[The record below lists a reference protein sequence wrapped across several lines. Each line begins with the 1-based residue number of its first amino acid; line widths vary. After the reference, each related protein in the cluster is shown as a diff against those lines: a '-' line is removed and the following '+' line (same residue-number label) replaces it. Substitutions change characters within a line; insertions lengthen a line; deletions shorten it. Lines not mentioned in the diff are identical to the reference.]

1 MSEEV
6 RKPLN
11 WEPDQEVGY
20 TVERRPDG
28 GMHVTFTDSSHETLA
43 HWRDFAL
50 EHLFGSDRLTR
61 NLYDLRGIDNVP
73 EEAIQYAMEVN
84 SDPSARNIR
93 AAILVSSEQVRDSI
107 KEIQA
112 RTTFN
117 TARIQIFTDPVE
129 AEDWLS
135 RPLSSMV

>member
-1 MSEEV
+1 MSEQV
-6 RKPLN
+6 SKPLN
-11 WEPDQEVGY
+11 WEPEQNVGY

-28 GMHVTFTDSSHETLA
+28 GMHVTFNDASHDTLK
-43 HWRDFAL
+43 HWREFAL

-61 NLYDLRGIDNVP
+61 NLYDLRNIDTFP
-73 EEAIQYAMEVN
+73 DEAIQYALEVN

-93 AAILVSSEQVRDSI
+93 AAILVSSEEVRDSVE
-107 KEIQA
+107 KIQA
-112 RTTFN
+112 RTTFS